1 MTQVVLDLK
10 RYKYRGWGMMP
21 VTVVIFGQKVNT
33 GSMLLLSKVIFLC
46 CIMCPVLS
54 IDPVTFVFLCRI
66 PHALT
71 YSSTSDGGKRFRKRV
86 EKQITK
92 KKVRKKIRKRYYIKN
107 KVLYYSWCCTYAT
120 THREGYSSRHCA
132 EAFLGR

>member
-1 MTQVVLDLK
+1 MHL
-10 RYKYRGWGMMP
+10 R
-21 VTVVIFGQKVNT
+21 TVVHPT
-33 GSMLLLSKVIFLC
+33 GENVS
-46 CIMCPVLS
+46 
-54 IDPVTFVFLCRI
+54 
-66 PHALT
+66 
-71 YSSTSDGGKRFRKRV
+71 
-86 EKQITK
+86 EKEWKNKFTK